1 MPGGGGTH
9 LYSQGRGSRWVSEFE
24 GQPDLQ
30 CEFQDSK
37 GYKTLGNYQYHLT
50 SGQPILM
57 RNTLNVSLF

>member
-9 LYSQGRGSRWVSEFE
+9 LYSQGGGGRWISEFE

-30 CEFQDSK
+30 DSK
-37 GYKTLGNYQYHLT
+37 TFGNYQYHLT

-57 RNTLNVSLF
+57 RKTLNVSCF